1 MSIEPPRQKVALNL
15 PFHPDSPSAPLIPP
29 YWNTHTQRTGRTPL
43 LSHSDKRT
51 PCKTSGFQRT
61 SLVSRQISPSR
72 IYFSPQHRLFAEPG
86 ISLSWLSFLLP
97 LGSPAG
103 YHRGGG
109 LTQGHPLPEGSGRV
123 TPAYSRELVLEGVHP
138 LPAEARAGVSKQF
151 CSMAASALPDRA
163 QDGDQN
169 SLCPQQSLPLHRTPG
184 QF

>member
-1 MSIEPPRQKVALNL
+1 M
-15 PFHPDSPSAPLIPP
+15 IPP
-29 YWNTHTQRTGRTPL
+29 YWNTYTQRAGRTPL

-51 PCKTSGFQRT
+51 SCKTSGFQRT
-61 SLVSRQISPSR
+61 SLVSGQISPSR

-109 LTQGHPLPEGSGRV
+109 LTQGHPLPEGSSRV
-123 TPAYSRELVLEGVHP
+123 TSLQQRTGPREVHP
-138 LPAEARAGVSKQF
+138 LPAEARAGVSKEF

-169 SLCPQQSLPLHRTPG
+169 PLCPQQSLPLHRTTG